1 MTEADKPR
9 PLGEHLARAHDIH
22 RKLCDFAR
30 SIRKLDT
37 EDAKVTAREQLVT
50 LRESA
55 AKGFWLY
62 PVVEARM
69 GEPR

>member
-9 PLGEHLARAHDIH
+9 PLGEHLARAADIH
-22 RKLCDFAR
+22 AKLCDFVKE
-30 SIRKLDT
+30 SKKQGLTNTKENLD
-37 EDAKVTAREQLVT
+37 R

-62 PVVEARM
+62 PVVEARL
-69 GEPR
+69 GIPR